1 MPILPIL
8 DPTHGTPWNPQ
19 VFYRIVL
26 TWLLEYF
33 SHANFQSKHDYFQIY
48 LETDDYMTPDKNYAV
63 RLKFQY
69 KLGDNLE
76 GFYMSRYKDKGGNTR

>member
-1 MPILPIL
+1 MKF
-8 DPTHGTPWNPQ
+8 GCK
-19 VFYRIVL
+19 
-26 TWLLEYF
+26 
-33 SHANFQSKHDYFQIY
+33 SKLDYFQIY

-76 GFYMSRYKDKGGNTR
+76 GFYMSRYKDKGGNTRLRTAEGVNDKN